1 MVLFSSFAYGN
12 TRKYALYHTE
22 PCCVSEKSIQWC
34 SVLYGVQCNANWSLN
49 EVDWQIM
56 LLIYCSAANWAN
68 RHLALV
74 SLLSATELFL
84 EQGEASL
91 FSSLW
96 EYWKMTARGFLPFFP
111 GGVLTL
117 ASSSLLLRKI
127 VPQCLMHPCSFRAF
141 RCNPLSSF
149 VLLFFD
155 SVSANICMT
164 MTVCS
169 SGTNLFK
176 DLITYNGIFMIIVL
190 LGILII
196 HSACS
201 PTTSSEYV

>member
-96 EYWKMTARGFLPFFP
+96 EYWKMTARGFLPFFSRRS
-111 GGVLTL
+111 VNISQLL
-117 ASSSLLLRKI
+117 FVAQKNSASMFDAPLQLQGIPLQSSQLL
-127 VPQCLMHPCSFRAF
+127 CT
-141 RCNPLSSF
+141 F
-149 VLLFFD
+149 VLWFCECEHLHDNDCVLFW
-155 SVSANICMT
+155 
-164 MTVCS
+164 
-169 SGTNLFK
+169 
-176 DLITYNGIFMIIVL
+176 Y
-190 LGILII
+190 
-196 HSACS
+196 
-201 PTTSSEYV
+201 